1 MSFLEP
7 IWDTFLVHPLM
18 GLALVAYSLVHDF
31 GLAIIL
37 VTVAIRLAVY
47 PLYRTQIRSQ
57 RAMQELGP
65 AMAELKRKYGKDRG
79 RFAEEQMKLYK
90 EYGVNPAAGCLPL
103 VLQLPI
109 LFALYAAL
117 LQLGCGFG
125 GGGSN
130 CPGLTHDQA
139 ASLLGPLANF
149 MQNPVAP
156 SGTLDTTA
164 HWLPWIT
171 EGLQKPD
178 HLFFN
183 SIGPLPII
191 AGLAQLVASVMAMPA
206 KPVASTD
213 PNQKMFQSMA
223 YTFPL
228 MTVVLGASF
237 PAGLTLYWIATTT
250 FQIVQQYFVSGWG
263 QLPKYLKFLKN
274 IPTPADKELKRGTA
288 EILSEAREDMA
299 KMDKRAA
306 ADDDGD
312 SESDD
317 NGNGNGNGTTPA
329 AGGQGQGRRRGRR
342 RGKR

>member
-18 GLALVAYSLVHDF
+18 AIALVAFSLVRDF

-37 VTVAIRLAVY
+37 LTVAIRLLVY

-57 RAMQELGP
+57 RAMQELAP
-65 AMAELKRKYGKDRG
+65 AMAELKKKYGKDKA

-109 LFALYAAL
+109 LFALYSAL
-117 LQLGCGFG
+117 SQLGCGIG
-125 GGGSN
+125 GGGAN
-130 CPGLTHDQA
+130 CAGGLTHDQA
-139 ASLLGPLANF
+139 QSIMGFLTNVIS
-149 MQNPVAP
+149 NPVADG
-156 SGTLDTTA
+156 GTLDTSA
-164 HWLPWIT
+164 HWLPWLT
-171 EGLQKPD
+171 DGLRGKDP
-178 HLFFN
+178 FF
-183 SIGPLPII
+183 ILPVL
-191 AGLAQLVASVMAMPA
+191 AGAAQLVASVMAMPA
-206 KPVASTD
+206 KPPVSTD

-263 QLPKYLKFLKN
+263 QLPKYLKFLRN
-274 IPTPADKELKRGTA
+274 IPTPADKHMKQDSALMLK
-288 EILSEAREDMA
+288 EARSDMA
-299 KMDKRAA
+299 KMEQRDVVPGDEEEESNGAA
-306 ADDDGD
+306 V
-312 SESDD
+312 
-317 NGNGNGNGTTPA
+317 
-329 AGGQGQGRRRGRR
+329 AGAPSRRRGRR